1 MSKAARAVGGVMPSA
16 GAGVNTDAGANA
28 SWDRDELRPR
38 LLTAPLPA
46 LLPAGSG
53 RPERRV
59 SAGFPADGG
68 G

>member
-28 SWDRDELRPR
+28 SWDRDERRPR
-38 LLTAPLPA
+38 LLTGPLPA
-46 LLPAGSG
+46 LSP
-53 RPERRV
+53 
-59 SAGFPADGG
+59 GG